1 LTPNG
6 GEQVRPIIKSL
17 PLSIAAAALVSMAA
31 AGCATTATQAGFR
44 GYIWQVIEIDHAGE
58 ETPIAPYS
66 DDLMFAPNGDF
77 VANEPINT
85 HFGSYHQTRGGFT
98 TTDMAE
104 TYVEYVGHD
113 PVVLLSIGAISAFD
127 NGVHSRVQLTG
138 NRLTVTVGGYR
149 LICQRDGTYQTR

>member
-1 LTPNG
+1 M
-6 GEQVRPIIKSL
+6 RPITKFV
-17 PLSIAAAALVSMAA
+17 PLSIAVAVLVSVAA
-31 AGCATTATQAGFR
+31 AGCATTAMQAVFR
-44 GYIWQVIEIDHAGE
+44 GYIWQVIEIDHAGK
-58 ETPIAPYS
+58 ETPVAQYS
-66 DDLMFAPNGDF
+66 DDLMFGSNGDF

-85 HFGSYHQTRGGFT
+85 HFGSYHRTRGGFT

-127 NGVHSRVQLTG
+127 NGVHSGVQLTG